1 MNLLIPKVYTLLVP
15 MVASALGKKS
25 LKERRELVKEN
36 CTLLK
41 ENRFILLVKTTNYTF
56 KKEYN
61 THG

>member
-1 MNLLIPKVYTLLVP
+1 